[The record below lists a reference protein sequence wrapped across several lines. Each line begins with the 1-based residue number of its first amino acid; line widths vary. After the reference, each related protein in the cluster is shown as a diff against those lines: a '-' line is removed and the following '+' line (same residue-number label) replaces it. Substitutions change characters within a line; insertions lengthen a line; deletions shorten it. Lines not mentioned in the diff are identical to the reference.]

1 MTGGADVASTGSG
14 AGASTEAEA
23 GPDGE
28 NDAEADRAVGEP
40 DADGEPDAETEAV
53 GETHRT
59 STERMGPADSILWR
73 IQHDPVLRSTV
84 TVVAVLDRAPDPDLR
99 RRLLEAAAHVARLR
113 QVVAEPLLAVGS
125 PRWVVSADFDVDY
138 HLRRVRLPAPTSL
151 QDVFDFAARETMSGF
166 DRTRPLWEL
175 TVVDEVDGG
184 AAVVLRFHHAV
195 TDGIGGLRLALQVLD
210 GGCGTAPR
218 GGGKPVLPER
228 PRSGE
233 HPAANG
239 ARRRLGHALG
249 HAGVAVRRGAR
260 LPGRTIH
267 LTGDALRAA
276 RHPLGTANA
285 VAGALRGGAHLVAP
299 TSAPLSPLLRGR
311 STGLRFAAFDVDLG
325 RLHAAAGA
333 LGGTLNDVFVAAVAG
348 GLRHYHEDL
357 GRPVGR
363 LRITLPVSIRRP
375 GDPSIANRFAP
386 VRFTV
391 PLVADPAALVRAVA
405 RLVRPWSDGPG
416 LGLADALSVALNA
429 LPTPVLSSVFGSL
442 LRSVDFVAT
451 NVPGLAG
458 PVYLAGAE
466 VQRLYAF
473 APPSG
478 AAVNVALVT
487 HAGIGCIGVDMDP
500 AAVGDPSLLV
510 RTLRQGFD
518 EVLRLASPAPRRAP
532 G

>member
-1 MTGGADVASTGSG
+1 MTGGADVAATEGDG
-14 AGASTEAEA
+14 EADGEAEA
-23 GPDGE
+23 E
-28 NDAEADRAVGEP
+28 AEADGEE
-40 DADGEPDAETEAV
+40 DAEPDAEPS
-53 GETHRT
+53 RPT
-59 STERMGPADSILWR
+59 SERMGPADSILWR

-84 TVVAVLDRAPDPDLR
+84 TAVAVLDRAPDPALLR
-99 RRLLEAAAHVARLR
+99 RRVGEAAARVVRLR
-113 QVVAEPLLAVGS
+113 QVVAEPVLAVGS
-125 PRWVVSADFDVDY
+125 PRWVVAADFDVDY

-151 QDVFDFAARETMSGF
+151 QDVFDYAARETMSGF
-166 DRTRPLWEL
+166 DHTRPLWEV

-195 TDGIGGLRLALQVLD
+195 TDGIGGLRLALTILD
-210 GGCGTAPR
+210 GDRGASPH
-218 GGGKPVLPER
+218 GGGGRPDLPER
-228 PRSGE
+228 PRSGR
-233 HPAANG
+233 HPPAAG
-239 ARRRLGHALG
+239 ARRTLGNLLG
-249 HAGVAVRRGAR
+249 TAREAAGWGAQ
-260 LPGRTIH
+260 LPQHSVH
-267 LTGDALRAA
+267 LAGDALRAA
-276 RHPLGTANA
+276 RHPLGTVNA
-285 VAGALRGGAHLVAP
+285 VAGALRGGAHLLAP

-325 RLHAAAGA
+325 RLHAAARS
-333 LGGTLNDVFVAAVAG
+333 LGGTVNDVFVAAVAG

-386 VRFTV
+386 VRFSV
-391 PLVADPAALVRAVA
+391 PLVADPAALVRVVA

-466 VQRLYAF
+466 VRRLYAF

-510 RTLRQGFD
+510 GNLRQGFD
-518 EVLRLASPAPRRAP
+518 EVLQLAPPAPRRAP
-532 G
+532 E